1 MNKGI
6 LYILLSGLC
15 FMFVN
20 IFVKVLSLGP
30 AQSIFTDIQKYPIPE
45 IVLFRSIISFVMSY
59 IIIKKRGLPIFGV
72 NKKWLLIRGIF
83 GTIALTTFFYTLDH
97 LPIAVATTVQYLSPL
112 FTVVIAIFLLKETVK
127 PIQWLFF
134 GIAFLGVFTIGISKF
149 IEKSDGLAVI
159 NPWWVLAGIGSAVSA
174 GVAYNAI
181 VKCKATDQP
190 INIVIYFPMVAIP
203 IMSVLCFFEF
213 VLPIG
218 KEWFILLI
226 IGVFTQFAQLLMT
239 KALHEE
245 ATATVTPFKYFGSI
259 YAVFVGMFLFGE
271 FISIYAYIG
280 ITLIL
285 SGVLG
290 NTLVRKRKRRVS
302 STF

>member
-30 AQSIFTDIQKYPIPE
+30 AQTIFSDIQKYPIPE
-45 IVLFRSIISFVMSY
+45 IVLFRSIISFIMSY
-59 IIIKKRGLPIFGV
+59 IIIKRKGLPLFGV
-72 NKKWLLIRGIF
+72 NRKWLLIRGIC
-83 GTIALTTFFYTLDH
+83 GTIALTTFFYTIDH

-112 FTVVIAIFLLKETVK
+112 FTVVIAVFLLKETVK
-127 PIQWLFF
+127 PIQWIFF
-134 GIAFLGVFTIGISKF
+134 AISFLGVFTIGISKF
-149 IEKSDGLAVI
+149 IGKSDGLTMI
-159 NPWWVLAGIGSAVSA
+159 NPWWVLAGIVSA
-174 GVAYNAI
+174 ISSGLAYNAI
-181 VKCKATDQP
+181 VKCKPTDQP
-190 INIVIYFPMVAIP
+190 INIIVYFPIVAVP
-203 IMSVLCFFEF
+203 IMTILCFFNF
-213 VLPIG
+213 VIPVG
-218 KEWFILLI
+218 KEWIIILI

-239 KALHEE
+239 KALHKE

-259 YAVFVGMFLFGE
+259 YAVFIGMFLFGE

-285 SGVLG
+285 
-290 NTLVRKRKRRVS
+290 R
-302 STF
+302 